1 MYRIKNYYGILL
13 FFLLTFFFSLSLS
26 SYASLPSFTKIAK
39 NTLPAV
45 VNISTTQVVKV
56 PAYPFNGFNNNDPF
70 NRFFNQFFNNIP
82 QKRTEHALGSGCI
95 ISSDGYIITNYHV
108 IRRATTIKVKLL
120 NTNEVYTAKVEGK
133 DPQADIALIKIKP
146 DHKLPFLQ
154 LGDSD
159 KMQIG
164 QWVLAVGNPFGLNGT
179 VTAGII
185 SAKGRVIGEGAFDH
199 FIQTDASINPGNS
212 GGPLI
217 NMDGKIIG
225 INTAIVAGGQGIGF
239 AIPINMVK
247 TDLPYLMKGKKIERG
262 YLGVSIQPVTADAAK
277 QLGLNSTNGAI
288 IRQVYKGSAADKAG
302 LKPGDIII
310 TINSK
315 MVKSAN
321 SLPYLVSSMPPHS
334 KIKIGIIRN
343 KQRMTKEVTLG
354 VRPAEQG
361 KVLGQAGSGNNANKN
376 VYKTN
381 YGFYVSN
388 ITPALKHQYNIKT
401 KNGVVIVSVKLNS
414 FAHMAG
420 LKAGDVIVK
429 LNYKPVNNL
438 RDFKNEMKKHK
449 NNNVIFINIIRG
461 DTKIFLTIQK

>member
-1 MYRIKNYYGILL
+1 MHRLKKYYEVPL
-13 FFLLTFFFSLSLS
+13 FFLMAFFFSLSIS
-26 SYASLPSFTKIAK
+26 SYASLPDFTKIAK

-56 PAYPFNGFNNNDPF
+56 PAYPFGGFNNNDPL
-70 NRFFNQFFNNIP
+70 NRFFHQFFDNMP
-82 QKRTEHALGSGCI
+82 QNRTEHALGSGCI
-95 ISSDGYIITNYHV
+95 ISPDGYIITNYHV

-120 NTNEVYTAKVEGK
+120 NTNEVYTGKVAGK

-146 DHKLPFLQ
+146 NHKLPFLK
-154 LGDSD
+154 LGNSD
-159 KMQIG
+159 KMRIG

-179 VTAGII
+179 VTAGIV

-217 NMDGKIIG
+217 NLDGNIIG

-262 YLGVSIQPVTADAAK
+262 YLGVSIQPITMDAAK

-302 LKPGDIII
+302 LKAGDIII
-310 TINSK
+310 SINSK
-315 MVKSAN
+315 MVKSAS
-321 SLPYLVSSMPPHS
+321 SLPYIVSSMPPHS
-334 KIKIGIIRN
+334 KIEIGIIRN
-343 KQRMTKEVTLG
+343 KQRMIKEATLSA
-354 VRPAEQG
+354 RPAG
-361 KVLGQAGSGNNANKN
+361 SSLSQAENGNKN
-376 VYKTN
+376 IYKTD
-381 YGFYVSN
+381 YGFSVSDL
-388 ITPALKHQYNIKT
+388 TAALKKRYNIKSAH
-401 KNGVVIVSVKLNS
+401 GVVIVSVKSNS

-420 LKAGDVIVK
+420 VRAGDVIVK
-429 LNYKPVNNL
+429 LNYNSINNL
-438 RDFKNEMKKHK
+438 NEFKKEIKKHK
-449 NNNVIFINIIRG
+449 NDNVIFINIIRG
-461 DTKIFLTIQK
+461 NTKIFLTIQK

>member
-13 FFLLTFFFSLSLS
+13 FSFLTFFFSLSLS
-26 SYASLPSFTKIAK
+26 SYASLPDFTKIAK
-39 NTLPAV
+39 NTLPSV

-56 PAYPFNGFNNNDPF
+56 PAYPFGGFNDNDPF
-70 NRFFNQFFNNIP
+70 NRFFHQFFNNNIP

-146 DHKLPFLQ
+146 DHKLPFLK

-185 SAKGRVIGEGAFDH
+185 SAKGRVIGEGALDH

-217 NMDGKIIG
+217 NLDGNIIG

-247 TDLPYLMKGKKIERG
+247 ADLPYLMKGKKIKRG
-262 YLGVSIQPVTADAAK
+262 YLGVSIQPVTMDIAK

-302 LKPGDIII
+302 LKAGDIII

-315 MVKSAN
+315 MVKSAS

-343 KQRMTKEVTLG
+343 KQRMTKEATLS
-354 VRPAEQG
+354 VRPTGQ
-361 KVLGQAGSGNNANKN
+361 VLGQTESGNKN
-376 VYKTN
+376 IYKTN
-381 YGFYVSN
+381 YGFSVSN
-388 ITPALKHQYNIKT
+388 ITAALKHQYNIKT
-401 KNGVVIVSVKLNS
+401 KNGVVITGVKLNS

-420 LKAGDVIVK
+420 VRVGDVIVK
-429 LNYKPVNNL
+429 LNYNPINNL
-438 RDFKNEMKKHK
+438 NEFKKEIKKHK

-461 DTKIFLTIQK
+461 DAKIFLTIQK